1 MHRYPTISIVF
12 QQYPP
17 AAPMIN
23 SSSRLNGTPFS
34 TVVHHGH
41 ACWLSETAQLRL
53 VPPPDFSGPLTGLYL
68 D

>member
-1 MHRYPTISIVF
+1 MHRYPPISIGF

-23 SSSRLNGTPFS
+23 SSSHLNGTAFS
-34 TVVHHGH
+34 TGVHHGH
-41 ACWLSETAQLRL
+41 ACCLSETAQLPL